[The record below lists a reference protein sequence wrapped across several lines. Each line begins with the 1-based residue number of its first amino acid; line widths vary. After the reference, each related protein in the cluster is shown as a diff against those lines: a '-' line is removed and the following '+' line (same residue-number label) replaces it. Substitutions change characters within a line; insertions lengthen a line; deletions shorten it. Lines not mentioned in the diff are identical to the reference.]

1 MLENFIYAKRKDL
14 FTAELDAGNILN
26 EAVVFIEDTKEIWNH
41 GTYFDCSTPNLH
53 GIQGKLFV
61 FDRNSID
68 SNTGIVK
75 QDVYTQLMEA
85 IEDNWHVMI
94 DLEGVIQEYNSN
106 AWASPV
112 TAIAQTDGNDI
123 IMYVQPLGVY
133 SNRIYNHTFK
143 FTIYGNNR
151 QLQSEVL
158 YETGKVVCLD
168 VNNFTEEDYI
178 AALVSPIGTPVFISD
193 GRDNVSIRPDGI
205 KWQGM
210 ITSLYSN
217 SQTSYTLR
225 VYQHKSDEDGDVTI
239 KVANATLNASGSLII
254 TELGEHKLLINGDG
268 TKYLS
273 DNGNYNK
280 IKTSEL
286 ENDLPF
292 VVDDASNPLNNRV
305 TNLEN
310 NKADKTAIPTK
321 VSQLENDVPYVVDN
335 TLPENGLY
343 IYDINGNFTLPENW
357 NTANNNKAVG
367 VAIITDNCRFVVAK
381 EDIGKKPWGGYGVD
395 ISTLTNYTS
404 SNSAAT
410 DFDGVGNTSKIIE
423 AIGNT
428 NDGYRDGT
436 AAGDC
441 AAYTFPNGKTGYL
454 GAAGEWQVARQNKED
469 LNSAL
474 TLIGGTT
481 MTEGAYLTSTESS
494 SNDVWTQ
501 WFVSY
506 SALGN
511 NLKRN
516 GSRYVRAFLALEE
529 PKSIKDRL
537 DNIENNY
544 VTTNTEQ
551 IISARKRF
559 TGRVDAYNSLH
570 IRESNI
576 DASYSGLVHSYDSTK
591 SAFKSSVNHYA
602 GAPSG
607 LTPKSYVIGNYT
619 GGGIDI
625 ANGYSTNADNPVSCG
640 GNISLVCYDKENE
653 KTASICIHNRF
664 SDQNST
670 ENNPLENKVIT
681 LCLSSDTEY
690 HSLLTEAYPGVEML
704 SDNFLLGS
712 IEDNWASVTG
722 AFFQW
727 IKGENRLNICGMGYD
742 SGQDKPVTRDVNAV
756 SINNNPIVTESSIA
770 TTTVANLPIN
780 KSLIIATLS
789 ASASFNLAS
798 VPNAGREIHV
808 LVNNNGTSEIT
819 ITLPTASPYIPVNGD
834 HTTVPVGG
842 YAEINAVSDGTKIYL
857 RAL

>member
-61 FDRNSID
+61 FDRNSVD

-85 IEDNWHVMI
+85 IEDNWHVMV
-94 DLEGVIQEYNSN
+94 DLEGIIQEYNSN

-123 IMYVQPLGVY
+123 IMYTQPLGVY

-143 FTIYGNNR
+143 FTIFGNNK

-178 AALVSPIGTPVFISD
+178 AALVSPIGTPVFINDS
-193 GRDNVSIRPDGI
+193 RDNVSIRPDGI

-210 ITSLYSN
+210 ITSLYST

-225 VYQHKSDEDGDVTI
+225 VYQYISEEDGDVTI

-254 TELGEHKLLINGDG
+254 TELGSHKLLINGNGD
-268 TKYLS
+268 KYLS

-335 TLPENGLY
+335 TLPANGLY
-343 IYDINGNFTLPENW
+343 IYDTDGNFTLPDNW
-357 NTANNNKAVG
+357 DTANNSKAVG
-367 VAIITDNCRFVVAK
+367 VAILTDDCKFVVAK
-381 EDIGKKPWGGYGVD
+381 QDISTSTIHWGGYGTD
-395 ISTLTNYTS
+395 ISTLTNYTDRAL
-404 SNSAAT
+404 AAT
-410 DFDGVGNTSKIIE
+410 DFDGVNNTSKIIA
-423 AIGNT
+423 AIGNS

-454 GAAGEWQVARQNKED
+454 GAAGEWQVARQNKD
-469 LNSAL
+469 ALNSAL
-474 TLIGGTT
+474 TLIGGSA
-481 MTEGAYLTSTESS
+481 MTKESYWTSTEVRSNIAWYQYFDSS
-494 SNDVWTQ
+494 RNLLGYLKN
-501 WFVSY
+501 Y
-506 SALGN
+506 SVYA
-511 NLKRN
+511 
-516 GSRYVRAFLALEE
+516 RAFLALEE
-529 PKSIKDRL
+529 PKSVKDKL
-537 DNIENNY
+537 NDIENNY
-544 VTTNTEQ
+544 VTLDTNQSITGIKTFESPIKVEQLQTPTTDESGMLQPGPVQIRYYNNGFQDVVSFYSGINMENQTPINYYNSNITGGNIQ
-551 IISARKRF
+551 IIAQ
-559 TGRVDAYNSLH
+559 D
-570 IRESNI
+570 
-576 DASYSGLVHSYDSTK
+576 
-591 SAFKSSVNHYA
+591 
-602 GAPSG
+602 
-607 LTPKSYVIGNYT
+607 NYFNT
-619 GGGIDI
+619 GGGSVTI
-625 ANGYSTNADNPVSCG
+625 
-640 GNISLVCYDKENE
+640 GNKD
-653 KTASICIHNRF
+653 T
-664 SDQNST
+664 
-670 ENNPLENKVIT
+670 
-681 LCLSSDTEY
+681 SDTEHAICSY
-690 HSLLTEAYPGVEML
+690 VSVVGSETRNKIIVLGINNDTKIKGLNFDNQNCTELFTDNLLL
-704 SDNFLLGS
+704 S
-712 IEDNWASVTG
+712 SVLEEGDTSG
-722 AFFQW
+722 ALFNW
-727 IKGENRLNICGMGYD
+727 IKNENRLNIKGLNGNYYNATNLSYGNIKM
-742 SGQDKPVTRDVNAV
+742 SINDKPI
-756 SINNNPIVTESSIA
+756 STESSTSVTSLSSLSIDHNLV
-770 TTTVANLPIN
+770 VAKLSGSQSF
-780 KSLIIATLS
+780 SLSSI
-789 ASASFNLAS
+789 
-798 VPNAGREIHV
+798 PNAGREIHV
-808 LVNNNGTSEIT
+808 LVNNTGTSDIT
-819 ITLPTASPYIPVNGD
+819 ITLPTASPYVPVNGD

-842 YAEINAVSDGTKIYL
+842 YAEINAISDGTKIYL